1 MDTFLALV
9 LSAGGAAFVTA
20 VIRGLQSLSSTK
32 LESESALIKR
42 LNDDAESA
50 REERDEQRARAE
62 RAEKYGEM
70 LRSERESAL
79 DLASKYRRM
88 LIDRG
93 IDV

>member
-62 RAEKYGEM
+62 RAEKYGEVI
-70 LRSERESAL
+70 RKEREDAL

-93 IDV
+93 FDV